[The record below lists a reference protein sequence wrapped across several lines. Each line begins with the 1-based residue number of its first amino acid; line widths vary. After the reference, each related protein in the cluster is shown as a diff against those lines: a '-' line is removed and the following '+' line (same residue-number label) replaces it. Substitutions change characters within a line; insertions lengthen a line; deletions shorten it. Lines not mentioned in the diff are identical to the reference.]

1 MSIVSNFLAKLIRRK
16 FVYAS
21 FSSLRNNHP
30 FMHEGVKYT
39 KLDKTRAITTIWP
52 TLLRDFDPKS
62 IVLAIYY

>member
-1 MSIVSNFLAKLIRRK
+1 MNIVSKLFAKMLRRK

-30 FMHEGVKYT
+30 FLHEGTKYT
-39 KLDKTRAITTIWP
+39 KLDKTRAITTCWP

>member
-1 MSIVSNFLAKLIRRK
+1 MSIVSKFFSKMMKRK
-16 FVYAS
+16 FAYAS

-30 FMHEGVKYT
+30 FLHEGTKYT
-39 KLDKTRAITTIWP
+39 KLDKTRAITTCWP

>member
-1 MSIVSNFLAKLIRRK
+1 MNIVSKLFAKMIRRK
-16 FVYAS
+16 FVHAS

-39 KLDKTRAITTIWP
+39 KLDKTRAITTCWP

>member
-1 MSIVSNFLAKLIRRK
+1 MNIVSKLFVKMIRRK

-30 FMHEGVKYT
+30 FLHEGVKYT
-39 KLDKTRAITTIWP
+39 KLDKTRAITTCWP

>member
-1 MSIVSNFLAKLIRRK
+1 MSIVSKLFAKLIRRK

-21 FSSLRNNHP
+21 FSSLCNNHP

-39 KLDKTRAITTIWP
+39 KLDKTRAITTCWP

-62 IVLAIYY
+62 VVLAIYY